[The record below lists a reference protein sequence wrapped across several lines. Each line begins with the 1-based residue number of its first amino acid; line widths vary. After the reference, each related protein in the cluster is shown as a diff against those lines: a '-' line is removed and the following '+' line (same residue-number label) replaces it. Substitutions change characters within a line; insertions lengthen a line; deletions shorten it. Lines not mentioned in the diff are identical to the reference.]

1 MLTLLWSKTP
11 SFVKWLLLVAL
22 VGVLSFFAGAK
33 LMPETETVVDHQEV
47 KVRDEEYTRQQ
58 VALARAQWERDT
70 HTTSTTT
77 VVVSKPCPPPTTE
90 PYSCKPPCATDCS
103 KCPSQTVSSTTTT
116 TTDTHETGSSNSST
130 TTTDHGTSHE
140 TDTTHTTTT
149 TTTKPAGSSGNWG
162 GLHLAGVASLTL
174 LNKSLTLTPSYGVGL
189 NKDLVGPLSIGA
201 MVYTDKTLTAS
212 LNLALGKDWSVSAG
226 LASRLNDPLRVSYG
240 GGVDYRLF
248 GPVSV
253 GVWGYSDRTAG
264 VSASISLP

>member
-33 LMPETETVVDHQEV
+33 LMPETVVDHQV
-47 KVRDEEYTRQQ
+47 VQVRDEEYTRQQ
-58 VALARAQWERDT
+58 VALARAEWERDT

-130 TTTDHGTSHE
+130 TTTDHGTSHSTE
-140 TDTTHTTTT
+140 TTHTTTT
-149 TTTKPAGSSGNWG
+149 TKPPESSSSWG
-162 GLHLAGVASLTL
+162 GLHLQGVASLNL
-174 LNKSLTLTPSYGVGL
+174 LDSGKLALSPSYGIGL
-189 NKDLVGPLSIGA
+189 SKDLVGPLSISA
-201 MVYTDKTLTAS
+201 MVYTDKSLTAS
-212 LNLALGKDWSVSAG
+212 LDLKLSERWSVSG
-226 LASRLNDPLRVSYG
+226 GVASRIDDPLRISYG
-240 GGVDYRLF
+240 GSLDYRLF
-248 GPVSV
+248 GPVSI

-264 VSASISLP
+264 VSANISIP